1 MPQYFRYEK
10 INFDIVEESVMK
22 DWCALGGG
30 EPPCTFFSICPSIP
44 AKVSRHWQHRR
55 SRHTFAVNSGNFLV
69 PRSPGMRSL
78 DVHPNYPYWE
88 NIIMPE
94 DRLGKTSTK
103 YPLSCRPTSSRAQG
117 RTLRQ
122 IIIGENLYIR
132 PLLCIR
138 TRAQP
143 FYDAT
148 EEEKK
153 KWWRNYVIIILGVL
167 DTNQI

>member
-1 MPQYFRYEK
+1 MIDAAVFSLRENQLRYRRRICHERLMR
-10 INFDIVEESVMK
+10 V
-22 DWCALGGG
+22 GGG
-30 EPPCTFFSICPSIP
+30 GPPCTFFSICPSIP

-55 SRHTFAVNSGNFLV
+55 SRRTFAVNSGNFLV

-88 NIIMPE
+88 NIIMAE

-138 TRAQP
+138 TCAQP
-143 FYDAT
+143 VLRRKKR
-148 EEEKK
+148 KK
-153 KWWRNYVIIILGVL
+153 KKNDEEI
-167 DTNQI
+167 T